1 MDSEVKKQK
10 ENLNIK
16 DLAFL
21 NETMQVE
28 KSNVCF
34 GMINVFII
42 IIRKQFRYLKLP
54 VTQSNFVGPLK
65 FEITRVDCI
74 TKRYI
79 IRKEVVLAFV
89 LSLKGEYKWIKDE

>member
-1 MDSEVKKQK
+1 MNSEVKKQK
-10 ENLNIK
+10 ENLTIK

-42 IIRKQFRYLKLP
+42 IIRKQFRYLKLL
-54 VTQSNFVGPLK
+54 VTQSNFVVPLK
-65 FEITRVDCI
+65 FEITRGDCN
-74 TKRYI
+74 
-79 IRKEVVLAFV
+79 
-89 LSLKGEYKWIKDE
+89 

>member
-1 MDSEVKKQK
+1 MAQWNVYSLYCLSGELTQKLKKQK

-34 GMINVFII
+34 GMIN
-42 IIRKQFRYLKLP
+42 
-54 VTQSNFVGPLK
+54 
-65 FEITRVDCI
+65 EW
-74 TKRYI
+74 
-79 IRKEVVLAFV
+79 
-89 LSLKGEYKWIKDE
+89 SLCS